1 VSGDNNSKELIAKR
15 NEQLQSL
22 LAACTLN
29 DKRAFAQLYEMT
41 SGKLYGVVLRI
52 LDREEW
58 AQDCLQEAYVK
69 IRNSAGSYRPHLAA
83 PMTWMSSIVR
93 NQALDLLRRR
103 RREVLQPEPEKLLQ
117 DESADTI
124 PLDNLQQTEEG
135 KRLNNCLD
143 QLKSQQRQVIALAY
157 LKGLTH
163 EELASQTGT
172 PLGTVKT
179 WIRRGLEQL
188 RVCLEA

>member
-1 VSGDNNSKELIAKR
+1 MSGDNNSKELVAKR
-15 NEQLQSL
+15 NAQLQSL

-69 IRNSAGSYRPHLAA
+69 IWNNAGSYRPHLAA

-103 RREVLQPEPEKLLQ
+103 RREVLQPEPEKLLE
-117 DESADTI
+117 DESGDAI
-124 PLDNLQQTEEG
+124 PLDSLQQTEEG

-143 QLKSQQRQVIALAY
+143 QLKSQQRQMIALAY

-163 EELASQTGT
+163 EELATQTGT

-188 RVCLEA
+188 RGCLEV

>member
-1 VSGDNNSKELIAKR
+1 MSGDDNSKQLIAKR
-15 NEQLQSL
+15 NEQLQAL
-22 LAACTLN
+22 LAASALN

-52 LDREEW
+52 LNREEW

-69 IRNSAGSYRPHLAA
+69 IWNNAGNYRPHLAA

-93 NQALDLLRRR
+93 NQALDLLRRH
-103 RREVLQPEPEKLLQ
+103 RREILQPEPGKLLE
-117 DESADTI
+117 DESADAI
-124 PLDNLQQTEEG
+124 PLDNLQLTEEG
-135 KRLNNCLD
+135 KRLSNCLD

-163 EELASQTGT
+163 DELASQTGT
-172 PLGTVKT
+172 PLGTIKT
-179 WIRRGLEQL
+179 WIRRGLAQL
-188 RVCLEA
+188 KGCMET

>member
-69 IRNSAGSYRPHLAA
+69 IWNNASSYRPHLAA

-103 RREVLQPEPEKLLQ
+103 RREVLQPEPEKLL
-117 DESADTI
+117 EDTAGDAI

-135 KRLNNCLD
+135 KRLSNCLD

-163 EELASQTGT
+163 DELASQTGT
-172 PLGTVKT
+172 PLGTIKT
-179 WIRRGLEQL
+179 WIRRGLAQL
-188 RVCLEA
+188 KGCLET

>member
-69 IRNSAGSYRPHLAA
+69 IWNNASSYRPHLAA

-103 RREVLQPEPEKLLQ
+103 RREVLQSEPEKLL
-117 DESADTI
+117 EDTAGDAI

-135 KRLNNCLD
+135 KRLSNCLD

-163 EELASQTGT
+163 DELASQTGT
-172 PLGTVKT
+172 PLGTIKT
-179 WIRRGLEQL
+179 WIRRGLAQL
-188 RVCLEA
+188 KGCLET

>member
-1 VSGDNNSKELIAKR
+1 VGPGLSA
-15 NEQLQSL
+15 
-22 LAACTLN
+22 
-29 DKRAFAQLYEMT
+29 
-41 SGKLYGVVLRI
+41 
-52 LDREEW
+52 DREEW

-69 IRNSAGSYRPHLAA
+69 IWNNASSYRPHLAA

-103 RREVLQPEPEKLLQ
+103 RREVLQPEPEKLLE
-117 DESADTI
+117 DSAGDAI

-135 KRLNNCLD
+135 KRLRNCLD

-163 EELASQTGT
+163 DELASQTGT
-172 PLGTVKT
+172 PLGTIKT
-179 WIRRGLEQL
+179 WIRRGLAQL
-188 RVCLEA
+188 KGCLET

>member
-1 VSGDNNSKELIAKR
+1 MSDDVKAKELIAKR
-15 NEQLQSL
+15 NEQLRDL
-22 LAACTLN
+22 LAACSLN

-41 SGKLYGVVLRI
+41 SRKLYGVVLRI

-58 AQDCLQEAYVK
+58 SQDCLQEAYVK
-69 IRNSAGSYRPHLAA
+69 IWNNAGSYRPHLAA

-93 NQALDLLRRR
+93 NTALDLLRKRR
-103 RREVLQPEPEKLLQ
+103 KEVLQPEPEKLLK
-117 DESADTI
+117 DEGTGAL
-124 PLDNLQQTEEG
+124 PLDNLQNTEDG
-135 KRLNNCLD
+135 KRLNDCLE

-163 EELASQTGT
+163 DELSIQTGT
-172 PLGTVKT
+172 PLGTIKT

-188 RVCLEA
+188 RWCLET

>member
-69 IRNSAGSYRPHLAA
+69 IWNNASSYRPHLAA

-103 RREVLQPEPEKLLQ
+103 RREVLQPEPEKLLE
-117 DESADTI
+117 DSAGDAI

-135 KRLNNCLD
+135 KRLRNCLD

-163 EELASQTGT
+163 DELASQTGT
-172 PLGTVKT
+172 PLGTIKT
-179 WIRRGLEQL
+179 WIRRGLAQL
-188 RVCLEA
+188 KGCLET

>member
-15 NEQLQSL
+15 NEQLRAL

-41 SGKLYGVVLRI
+41 SAKLYGVVLRI

-69 IRNSAGSYRPHLAA
+69 IWNNAKSYRPHLAA

-103 RREVLQPEPEKLLQ
+103 RREILQPEPEKLLE
-117 DESADTI
+117 DESGDAM

-135 KRLNNCLD
+135 KRLSNCLD

-163 EELASQTGT
+163 DELASQTGT
-172 PLGTVKT
+172 PLGTIKT
-179 WIRRGLEQL
+179 WIRRGLAQL
-188 RVCLEA
+188 KGCLEI

>member
-1 VSGDNNSKELIAKR
+1 MPGDNNPSELIARR

-22 LAACTLN
+22 LAASALN
-29 DKRAFAQLYEMT
+29 DKRAFAMLYETT
-41 SGKLYGVVLRI
+41 SRKLYGVVLRI
-52 LDREEW
+52 LERDEW

-69 IRNSAGSYRPHLAA
+69 IWNNADSYRPHLAA

-93 NQALDLLRRR
+93 NTALDLLRKRR
-103 RREVLQPEPEKLLQ
+103 KEVLQPEPEMFLE
-117 DESADTI
+117 DESDDAI
-124 PLDNLQQTEEG
+124 PLDKLQNTEEG
-135 KRLNNCLD
+135 VRLNNCLE

-163 EELASQTGT
+163 DELSAQTGT
-172 PLGTVKT
+172 PLGTIKT

-188 RVCLEA
+188 RWCMEA

>member
-1 VSGDNNSKELIAKR
+1 MSENNNSKELIAKR

-69 IRNSAGSYRPHLAA
+69 IWNSAGSYRPYLAA

-117 DESADTI
+117 DESVGTI

-188 RVCLEA
+188 RVCLDA